1 MTIRMRLDTEG
12 LRALIAGNPE
22 LEIEIG
28 KEVLNNITSD
38 QIKSKVEARIDQ
50 VLKTMVTQ
58 EGTYYQPRYVIKD
71 KQLLA
76 AIAAASKTAVDNA
89 IDDALKDQIATAVYS
104 AIETERARLRIELKS
119 LLKEL
124 VTPEM
129 ARDIMREKILL

>member
-1 MTIRMRLDTEG
+1 MTMKLRLDTEG
-12 LRALIAGNPE
+12 LRALIANNPE

-28 KEVLNNITSD
+28 KEVLNNISSD
-38 QIKSKVEARIDQ
+38 QIKSKVEAKIDA

-76 AIAAASKTAVDNA
+76 AIAAASKAAVTTA
-89 IDDALKDQIATAVYS
+89 IDEAIKLQIAETVLSAVE
-104 AIETERARLRIELKS
+104 AERVRLRVELKA
-119 LLKEL
+119 LLKEI

-129 ARDIMREKILL
+129 AREIMREKILQ

>member
-1 MTIRMRLDTEG
+1 MAMKLRLDTEG

-38 QIKSKVEARIDQ
+38 QIKAKVEGRIDE
-50 VLKTMVTQ
+50 VLRTMVTQ
-58 EGTYYQPRYVIKD
+58 EGTYYQPRYTIKD
-71 KQLLA
+71 KKFLE
-76 AIAAASKTAVDNA
+76 AISAASKVAVEGA
-89 IDDALKDQIATAVYS
+89 IDNALKDQIATAVYS
-104 AIETERARLRIELKS
+104 AIETERNRLRVELKS